1 MAKSSRP
8 WQSQKLFA
16 AGCPVAIGRFHL
28 AESKNSTSSK
38 SFQRAEYVLAHARYL
53 HSSLIHFRPLSS
65 LISSGVLSSLIN
77 SVSNLCRNPLH
88 NSHCKSAVPLECA
101 WCGGAFGAFSRT
113 KRDFPQKF

>member
-1 MAKSSRP
+1 MAEPKIIRCGMPGCDWQIP
-8 WQSQKLFA
+8 W
-16 AGCPVAIGRFHL
+16 
-28 AESKNSTSSK
+28 AESKNSTSGK
-38 SFQRAEYVLAHARYL
+38 SSQRAEYVLVHARYL
-53 HSSLIHFRPLSS
+53 HSLLIHFRPLSS

-88 NSHCKSAVPLECA
+88 NSHYKSAVPLECA